1 MTLIFAHR
9 GYSARFPENTMI
21 AFTEAE
27 KASAN
32 GIELDVQMT
41 KDGELVIIHDET
53 VDRTTNGTGFVA
65 EHTFSELRKL
75 QASYKFAGVN
85 EKIPSLKELFE
96 WMQGNSLLCNIEFK
110 NNNVPYNGMEE
121 KTINL
126 ISEFGLGD
134 RIIFSSFNHYSMVL
148 SHRIA
153 PEIETAALLSDRI
166 YQPWIYATAIKA
178 KGIHPNYKRIT
189 IPMVEQAERFGI
201 SVRPYTVNDAMKM
214 TEFIQ
219 AGASAIITDEPVQA
233 MQILQA
239 SSK

>member
-21 AFTEAE
+21 AFVEAE
-27 KASAN
+27 KALAN

-65 EHTFSELRKL
+65 DYTFSELRKL
-75 QASYKFAGVN
+75 QAPYKFAGN
-85 EKIPSLKELFE
+85 TEKIPSLRELFE
-96 WMQGNSLLCNIEFK
+96 WMQGNSLICNIEFK
-110 NNNVPYNGMEE
+110 NNNVPYDGMEE
-121 KTINL
+121 KTIEL
-126 ISEFGLGD
+126 IGEFGLAD
-134 RIIFSSFNHYSMVL
+134 RIIFSSFNHYSLVH
-148 SHRIA
+148 SYRIA

-166 YQPWIYATAIKA
+166 YQPWIYAGAIKA

-189 IPMVEQAERFGI
+189 IPMVKQSEKNGI
-201 SVRPYTVNDAMKM
+201 QVRPYTVNDTRKM

-219 AGASAIITDEPVQA
+219 AGASAIITDDPVQA
-233 MQILQA
+233 MQILDK
-239 SSK
+239 SSL